1 MNYIIIILLSINLVL
16 GIIALFKN
24 INESNI
30 TERLGK
36 LELSMMKEMGEFK
49 TDLKNPTE
57 EQLIKI
63 FNEKFFKTI
72 MKIEKDNFG
81 AL

>member
-1 MNYIIIILLSINLVL
+1 MK
-16 GIIALFKN
+16 KN
-24 INESNI
+24 NKGNKTIFI
-30 TERLGK
+30 Y
-36 LELSMMKEMGEFK
+36 KEEFK
-49 TDLKNPTE
+49 TDLKNSKE

-81 AL
+81 EL